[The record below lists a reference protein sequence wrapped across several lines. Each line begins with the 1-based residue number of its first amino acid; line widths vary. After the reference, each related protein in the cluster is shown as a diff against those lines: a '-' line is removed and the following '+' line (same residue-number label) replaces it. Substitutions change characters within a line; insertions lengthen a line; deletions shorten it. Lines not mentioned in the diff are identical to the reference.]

1 VIEQI
6 KIYALFVKL
15 ADKRL
20 LNFNFGVLKMAKGL
34 VFAMENDEVSQ
45 LAGSDEGVAQAM
57 AEATDAAQE
66 VATEAQEIA
75 QAADDTV
82 AAAADAETLEKVQ
95 DVVAQTVQSG
105 QGMDET
111 TAQVAQV
118 VVESICNRLG
128 IPHAHRL
135 MPATESF
142 GSSNTRLAA
151 TKVALE
157 NGFTDTIKRIWEAI
171 KKFVKNTWAKIKDF
185 FARFFV
191 NADKVKKAAQA
202 MKEKAS
208 KLSGKRADKAKFTSK
223 SVFVAFAQGGQL
235 TDNTV
240 VDVLSNHE
248 KLTKSVI
255 NSAAAAATNITNLET
270 AITAQAAAAADK
282 VEAAAKSAEAYV
294 GGIMKGATH
303 SVTYVKDNKASNDKK
318 DVEVSSVGG
327 YIGGATL
334 NFVKST
340 SKPSSGNGISTFT
353 VEFTNRPVETQG
365 EKEVKTLDITGIV
378 AVCDGVI
385 DLMDSTI
392 EFGKKKSDIEK
403 MASQLSKTVDVA
415 ISKTE
420 TTLAA
425 TDYEGKKVS
434 MEIRELFNGLNAT
447 LTRVYTQTPAWNVKA
462 GKEALSYCGQ
472 SMTQYK
478 DA

>member
-45 LAGSDEGVAQAM
+45 VVGTDEGVAQAM

-171 KKFVKNTWAKIKDF
+171 KKFVKN
-185 FARFFV
+185 
-191 NADKVKKAAQA
+191 
-202 MKEKAS
+202 S
-208 KLSGKRADKAKFTSK
+208 SL
-223 SVFVAFAQGGQL
+223 AF
-235 TDNTV
+235 
-240 VDVLSNHE
+240 S
-248 KLTKSVI
+248 
-255 NSAAAAATNITNLET
+255 
-270 AITAQAAAAADK
+270 
-282 VEAAAKSAEAYV
+282 
-294 GGIMKGATH
+294 
-303 SVTYVKDNKASNDKK
+303 
-318 DVEVSSVGG
+318 
-327 YIGGATL
+327 
-334 NFVKST
+334 
-340 SKPSSGNGISTFT
+340 
-353 VEFTNRPVETQG
+353 
-365 EKEVKTLDITGIV
+365 
-378 AVCDGVI
+378 
-385 DLMDSTI
+385 
-392 EFGKKKSDIEK
+392 
-403 MASQLSKTVDVA
+403 
-415 ISKTE
+415 
-420 TTLAA
+420 
-425 TDYEGKKVS
+425 
-434 MEIRELFNGLNAT
+434 
-447 LTRVYTQTPAWNVKA
+447 
-462 GKEALSYCGQ
+462 
-472 SMTQYK
+472 
-478 DA
+478 